1 MYFARERR
9 IVSADRQKRDFNVVA
24 LADFFESLEIRTVA
38 AVKNGAPIRADDK
51 AAEAAMSIGEK
62 ARAPMMR
69 GRERDPERTELDRLP
84 FIEFVHDIETE
95 PVHQTPDPD
104 RNDNRLI
111 GRDFAQ
117 CSAIEMIEMR
127 VCHEHEVDRRQVMN
141 MKARFFDSLDHAEP
155 HRPDRID

>member
-1 MYFARERR
+1 PATDTATLYTLPLH
-9 IVSADRQKRDFNVVA
+9 DA
-24 LADFFESLEIRTVA
+24 L
-38 AVKNGAPIRADDK
+38 PISDDK

-111 GRDFAQ
+111 GDRK
-117 CSAIEMIEMR
+117 STR
-127 VCHEHEVDRRQVMN
+127 LNSSHEWISYAV
-141 MKARFFDSLDHAEP
+141 F
-155 HRPDRID
+155 